1 MSPARVGST
10 FADTT
15 SATGGENLTWPPDQ
29 TVALNLSMAFWY
41 NR

>member
-15 SATGGENLTWPPDQ
+15 SATGGENLTWPTFRPCVKRYQ
-29 TVALNLSMAFWY
+29 G
-41 NR
+41 